1 MIIGVYDKIN
11 LDVSGTSWNI
21 VKLKDLCSG
30 FEENIEVKQY
40 PTRIRFARFVPSWM
54 GSPKAKVIVEIRGL
68 RTTIIECMG
77 NPYSKKKAAAENAAE
92 GAMWFLNQAGYR
104 LKH

>member
-54 GSPKAKVIVEIRGL
+54 GSPKAKFDFFNR
-68 RTTIIECMG
+68 
-77 NPYSKKKAAAENAAE
+77 
-92 GAMWFLNQAGYR
+92 
-104 LKH
+104 

>member
-1 MIIGVYDKIN
+1 M
-11 LDVSGTSWNI
+11 
-21 VKLKDLCSG
+21 
-30 FEENIEVKQY
+30 
-40 PTRIRFARFVPSWM
+40 
-54 GSPKAKVIVEIRGL
+54 EIRGL